1 MLKQNQITGHA
12 QNTVSDFITKA
23 NAEMVSVVKEVKKTV
38 PKEVV
43 KLTNQKIEK
52 EFELTNKIIDR
63 EIENLLKKQNELY
76 FELDYIESTLRGL
89 RCCQDLFFIGGKN
102 EK

>member
-43 KLTNQKIEK
+43 KLTN
-52 EFELTNKIIDR
+52 
-63 EIENLLKKQNELY
+63 
-76 FELDYIESTLRGL
+76 
-89 RCCQDLFFIGGKN
+89 
-102 EK
+102 

>member
-23 NAEMVSVVKEVKKTV
+23 V

-89 RCCQDLFFIGGKN
+89 RRCQDLFFSGGKN